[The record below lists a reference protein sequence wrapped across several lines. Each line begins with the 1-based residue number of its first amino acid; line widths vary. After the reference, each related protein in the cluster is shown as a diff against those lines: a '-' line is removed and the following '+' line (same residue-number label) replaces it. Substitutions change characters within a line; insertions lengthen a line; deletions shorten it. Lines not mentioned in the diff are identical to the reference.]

1 MPDGLHAHV
10 IQQANEEFVRKEK
23 QEKLK
28 THILLELNE
37 LKNFVKKYKTTVQ
50 QNPNKNLDNHII
62 YLEKTLDRII
72 HSVKK
77 NY

>member
-23 QEKLK
+23 QQKLK

-37 LKNFVKKYKTTVQ
+37 LKNFVKKYKSGA
-50 QNPNKNLDNHII
+50 I
-62 YLEKTLDRII
+62 
-72 HSVKK
+72 
-77 NY
+77 